1 MAVYNR
7 YKQTHEWK
15 GKYHDIEQDVATE
28 KLASEI
34 TVVLPTG
41 CPGCYQIVEELE
53 RDMAKWF
60 GGVTVTHAEGCWVDS
75 KGDGHLE
82 CEQVRKL
89 ESGHKRL
96 SKEKE
101 EMFIKRV
108 TRDADRMG
116 QTALM
121 LKTGKVLIIQMEDYD
136 K

>member
-15 GKYHDIEQDVATE
+15 GKYHDIEQDVATC
-28 KLASEI
+28 KLPGEI
-34 TVVLPTG
+34 TVIMPTSCKGCLPIT
-41 CPGCYQIVEELE
+41 EALE

-60 GGVTVTHAEGCWVDS
+60 GGVTVTRAEGCWVDS

-82 CEQVRKL
+82 CEPVRKL
-89 ESGHKRL
+89 ESGHFCL

-108 TRDADRMG
+108 TNDANRMG
-116 QTALM
+116 QQALM
-121 LKTGKVLIIQMEDYD
+121 LKTGKTLIIEMKDYD
-136 K
+136 Q